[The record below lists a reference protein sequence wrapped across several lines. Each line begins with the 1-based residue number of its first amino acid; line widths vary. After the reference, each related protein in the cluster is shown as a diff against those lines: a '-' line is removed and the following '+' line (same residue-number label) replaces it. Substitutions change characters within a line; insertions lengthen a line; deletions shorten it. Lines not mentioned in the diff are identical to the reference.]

1 MFFFGGEVI
10 NNFAFALVVGVL
22 IGTYSSVA
30 VAAPTVLI
38 YENYRLRAKARL
50 MAAGEARAR

>member
-30 VAAPTVLI
+30 VAAPMVLI
-38 YENYRLRAKARL
+38 YSNYRERSKAALVAAKAVRAK
-50 MAAGEARAR
+50 